1 MILKKNVQTLI
12 QELDT
17 KILEESKDVPSID
30 IYKKGENKMKEN
42 ELISLQNNLQ
52 KILTNIKEDTGMWPV
67 MSFKIVLN
75 YNCEDGN
82 YIQIKIDTDMKKAK
96 MVCLC
101 FGRPDK
107 FFYQDGTVISTK
119 VIDHQEL
126 YNIENIE
133 SILIDIYTFLDEKR
147 LSSLNFRSVDII
159 SDEELTK
166 SERQSYIDWDLF
178 KDDEH

>member
-67 MSFKIVLN
+67 MSFKIVLD
-75 YNCEDGN
+75 YNCAGSN
-82 YIQIKIDTDMKKAK
+82 YIQIKIDTEMEKEK
-96 MVCLC
+96 MVCLY

-107 FFYQDGTVISTK
+107 FFYQDGTVISTI
-119 VIDHQEL
+119 VGVDHQEF

-133 SILIDIYTFLDEKR
+133 SILIDIYTFL
-147 LSSLNFRSVDII
+147 SVDII
-159 SDEELTK
+159 NDEELLTK
-166 SERQSYIDWDLF
+166 SERQS
-178 KDDEH
+178 